1 MVKANSGSMEESATD
16 FEEKQ
21 YIVFSAGNQDFGVEI
36 MQTREIIN
44 MSELTDMPNSPDF
57 IKGIVNLRGE
67 IVPIVDLEKRL
78 MKDDTSLSADEGRII
93 VVSIDDN
100 LVGMQVNQV
109 EGIIRLDSSKIGQ
122 APDITTSVKSN
133 FIKGVGKLEERLLI
147 ILDLVNV
154 LTAEEVEQ
162 IEELDT
168 E

>member
-1 MVKANSGSMEESATD
+1 MVKTNSGSMEDSSTD

-78 MKDDTSLSADEGRII
+78 MKNDTSLSADEGRII
-93 VVSIDDN
+93 VVSINEN

-109 EGIIRLDSSKIGQ
+109 EGIIRLDTSKIGQ
-122 APDITTSVKSN
+122 APDITTSVRSN